1 MANAIV
7 TLLDK
12 AGDAEKLV
20 QDLVKGG
27 FDKSRVK
34 TIAQS
39 SAGSVISSLTT
50 MNVPQESAQFYQE
63 GVKRGGTLVTLDV
76 EDNDIDRAME
86 IINRYETV
94 DINTRADEFRKSGF
108 SDFNLDQQG
117 EVALPVVE
125 EELRV
130 GKRAVERGGVRV
142 FSRVIERPVEETV
155 SLREEKVTVERRPA
169 DRVVTNADFKEGSLE
184 VTERGEEVVTDK
196 QARVVEE
203 VIVGKDVTERA
214 ETVRDTVRR
223 TDVEVEQITGTET
236 RTSTDT
242 RAKGTTNKS

>member
-27 FDKSRVK
+27 FDKSRVN
-34 TIAQS
+34 TIAQG
-39 SAGSVISSLTT
+39 SASNVVSSLTT

-94 DINTRADEFRKSGF
+94 DVNTRADEFRKSGF

-155 SLREEKVTVERRPA
+155 SLREEKVTVERRPV
-169 DRVVTNADFKEGSLE
+169 DRTVTNADLNTAFKEGSLE

-203 VIVGKDVTERA
+203 VVVGKDVTERA

-223 TDVEVEQITGTET
+223 TDVEVEEITGTET
-236 RTSTDT
+236 ET
-242 RAKGTTNKS
+242 RAKSTTNKS